1 VRVKRASTDYV
12 IRHGRRI
19 AVSVFEPDGAEKEAF
34 NLDDYRAS
42 LEMKGKS
49 RRHKKGFVM
58 VPETWM
64 QRLTKATRVGTI
76 KLGLRLLYASWK
88 SNGAPIK
95 VSNEMATA
103 AGLGRD
109 PKRRKFRALAEL
121 EGFGL
126 IAVERCKKQAPV
138 VTMLLLTD

>member
-1 VRVKRASTDYV
+1 MRVGRAGTAYV

-19 AVSVFEPDGAEKEAF
+19 AVSVEPDGAKREAF
-34 NLDDYRAS
+34 NLDDYQAS
-42 LEMKGKS
+42 PEMKGKS
-49 RRHKKGFVM
+49 RRQKKGFVM
-58 VPETWM
+58 VPEAWM
-64 QRLTKATRVGTI
+64 ERLAKATRVGTI

-109 PKRRKFRALAEL
+109 PKRRKCRALAEL

-126 IAVERCKKQAPV
+126 IAVERRKKQAPV
-138 VTMLLLTD
+138 VTRLLLTD